1 MTSPLPPTPGS
12 GPRPAQARD
21 LPQGGY
27 WDATIRD
34 RWFFAA
40 LTLSTVAM
48 LVLFSPYL
56 YVLLIA
62 AVVVVVTWP
71 IYVWL
76 VHRLRGHR
84 AIAAALMLVL
94 LVAVVLTPVGLLV
107 WVFVGQTAAFVEGTS
122 QWLAGGGLDTTL
134 AELQTSL
141 DGLGQRFGFE
151 FDFIEVLRTPVQD
164 AAVGALQQA
173 GTSLPAL
180 LTTAAGLSISLII
193 FMFTAGSLYVGGP
206 RALQAI
212 KNLFP
217 LDDRYKDRLF
227 VVFQNLAN
235 NMVVASV
242 ATSTL
247 QGLVASVGYALAGLD
262 QVVFFSVCTGVA
274 SFVPVV
280 GTAFVWVPVGA
291 YVLFEHGWGWALFI
305 ALWSGL
311 LTASVDN
318 LVKPFF
324 LRGDNHIH
332 PLLIFLGVFGGL
344 SWMGV
349 PGVLVGPMIVV
360 FFVALYTIY
369 VEDFL
374 HLPTPEP
381 AGDSPRA
388 AERSPEGPAGL
399 VPDP

>member
-1 MTSPLPPTPGS
+1 MAPHLPPIPES
-12 GPRPAQARD
+12 EPSPSPAGHV
-21 LPQGGY
+21 PQGDY
-27 WDATIRD
+27 WDGTVRD

-40 LTLSTVAM
+40 LTLSTIAM

-71 IYVWL
+71 IYVRL
-76 VHRLRGHR
+76 VDRLRGHR
-84 AIAAALMLVL
+84 AIAAALILVL
-94 LVAVVLTPVGLLV
+94 LVAVVLTPIGLLV
-107 WVFVGQTAAFVEGTS
+107 WVFIGQSAVFVEGAS

-134 AELQTSL
+134 AELQARL

-151 FDFIEVLRTPVQD
+151 FDFVEMLRAPVQD
-164 AAVGALQQA
+164 AAVGALQQV
-173 GTSLPAL
+173 GTNLPAL
-180 LTTAAGLSISLII
+180 ITTAAGLSISLII
-193 FMFTAGSLYVGGP
+193 FMFTAGSLYLEGP

-212 KNLFP
+212 KNLVP
-217 LDDRYKDRLF
+217 LDDRYEDRLF

-235 NMVVASV
+235 NMVVASL

-318 LVKPFF
+318 LIKPFF

-369 VEDFL
+369 VDDFL
-374 HLPTPEP
+374 HTPGLPPLETGAPGGKE
-381 AGDSPRA
+381 
-388 AERSPEGPAGL
+388 EG
-399 VPDP
+399 